1 MSLRGRLAKMA
12 SDFLRTTLAT
22 TSMLDHVAATGMDTA
37 LAGCGIKDVVTIR
50 AMSVII

>member
-12 SDFLRTTLAT
+12 SDFLRTLAT